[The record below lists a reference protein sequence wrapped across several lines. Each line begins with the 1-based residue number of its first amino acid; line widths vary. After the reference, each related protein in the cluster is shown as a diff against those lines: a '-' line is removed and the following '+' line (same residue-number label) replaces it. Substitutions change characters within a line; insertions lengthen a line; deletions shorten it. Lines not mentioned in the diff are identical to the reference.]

1 MSDLGLVHFF
11 FFFSFGAFIAYKH
24 VLNFKW
30 PVALA

>member
-1 MSDLGLVHFF
+1 MSDLGLVHI